1 MNINE
6 LKAAYEWGKELIET
20 LKDAGETIPVR
31 TYERQLELADKIIKY
46 NK

>member
-6 LKAAYEWGKELIET
+6 LKAAYEWGKKLIEE
-20 LKDAGETIPVR
+20 LKDAGRPIPET
-31 TYERQLELADKIIKY
+31 TYERQLELADQIINY